1 MPMIR
6 RLCSA
11 LEAPAAPPHVFAGVS
26 SILTLPA
33 PLQSVPLRRSEPKKD
48 KIPAMM
54 VAVYLFVS
62 TRLSGVEITPGE
74 YSQVRGTALEILNRI
89 DAGEADKEVVD
100 GEDVDEW
107 LREIRDRGWTSL
119 DWFEN
124 VGEGTGLGLEGIG
137 VANGSPEADSG
148 SEQEKVPMRQ
158 SLISLDRSKKNTLQ
172 AGLGTMVSIVDLVFI
187 FFQAYLS
194 IDAREGRLSK

>member
-6 RLCSA
+6 RLCNA
-11 LEAPAAPPHVFAGVS
+11 LEAPAAPPHVYAGVS
-26 SILTLPA
+26 SILTLAA
-33 PLQSVPLRRSEPKKD
+33 PLQSVPVGLDEPKKD

-74 YSQVRGTALEILNRI
+74 YSQVRGRALEILNSI
-89 DAGEADKEVVD
+89 DAGQAEREVVD

-124 VGEGTGLGLEGIG
+124 VGEGTGLGLDEIR
-137 VANGSPEADSG
+137 VANGASEDDLG
-148 SEQEKVPMRQ
+148 SEQEKMQ
-158 SLISLDRSKKNTLQ
+158 MKQNLISLDRSKKNTLQ
-172 AGLGTMVSIVDLVFI
+172 AGLGTMVSIVEWLFTLVSSLFVDRCKRK
-187 FFQAYLS
+187 S
-194 IDAREGRLSK
+194 IT

>member
-6 RLCSA
+6 RLCNA
-11 LEAPAAPPHVFAGVS
+11 LEAPAAPPHVYAGVS

-33 PLQSVPLRRSEPKKD
+33 PLQAVPVRLDEPKKD

-54 VAVYLFVS
+54 VAVYLFVT

-74 YSQVRGTALEILNRI
+74 YSQVRGTALEMLNSI
-89 DAGEADKEVVD
+89 DAGQADIEVVD
-100 GEDVDEW
+100 GGDVDEW

-124 VGEGTGLGLEGIG
+124 VGEGTGLGLDGIR
-137 VANGSPEADSG
+137 VANGASEDDLG
-148 SEQEKVPMRQ
+148 SEQEKMPMKQ

-172 AGLGTMVSIVDLVFI
+172 AGLGTMVSIFEWSPTLVSS
-187 FFQAYLS
+187 LLVNRCKRKS
-194 IDAREGRLSK
+194 IT